1 MSQIREYNIRDKEAC
16 LIALKSNVPQ
26 FFAED
31 EINLFEIF
39 LDTFENKLGSNKT
52 YFYVIVLANE
62 IIGRSLTLSFC
73 VLLIVYFNSPP
84 L

>member
-39 LDTFENKLGSNKT
+39 LDTFENI
-52 YFYVIVLANE
+52 Y
-62 IIGRSLTLSFC
+62 
-73 VLLIVYFNSPP
+73 
-84 L
+84 